1 MGKLRNIW
9 NWLSIPKNQKT
20 VAFIGSGV
28 VVVTAAIWTVFT
40 FFYKPSPP
48 QGTQTTTGI
57 HIEGGVKVDR
67 GSIVNIQNIQT
78 TPDQFDAL
86 LKKRLKEVMAE
97 LPTAEAERRAV
108 LLKELDAIKAKY
120 DNLQKAHE
128 EQQAKLAEAYKA
140 LDDFKKDFA
149 PDQVKQAQKALSQG
163 ETGNAEALFQK
174 ALDQSTAQAAEA
186 AYQLGVLAESRINY
200 LKAQEYYAKAV
211 QLQPDN
217 PQYLN
222 ALGNLQHTLGLYS
235 EAQPHLEQALKIR
248 EKNLGPDHPDVATS
262 LNNLALL
269 YDDQGKYAEAE
280 PLYQRAR
287 KIDEKALGPEHPE
300 VAIHLNNLAE
310 LYREQGKYAEAEPLY
325 QRALK
330 IDEKALGPEH
340 PNVAIRLNNL
350 AMLYQ
355 NQGKYAEAEPLYQ
368 RALKIDEKALGP
380 EHPNV
385 AIDLNNL
392 AMLYQNQGK
401 YAEAEPLLQRA
412 LRIWEK
418 ALGPEHPNVA
428 TGLEN
433 YADLLRKMGREA
445 EAVPLEDQAK
455 AIRAKQRGNN

>member
-28 VVVTAAIWTVFT
+28 VVIAAAFWTVFT
-40 FFYKPSPP
+40 FFYKPSPAP
-48 QGTQTTTGI
+48 TTGI
-57 HIEGGVKVDR
+57 HIEGGVKAGRDVT
-67 GSIVNIQNIQT
+67 IQQIQT
-78 TPDQFDAL
+78 TPEQFDAL

-108 LLKELDAIKAKY
+108 LLKELDAIKDKY

-149 PDQVKQAQKALSQG
+149 PDQVKQAQKALAQG

-222 ALGNLQHTLGLYS
+222 ALGNLQRTLGLYS
-235 EAQPHLEQALKIR
+235 EAQPRLEQALHIREKTLGPEHPDVAASLNNLAGLYQDQGKYTEAEPLFQRALKIR
-248 EKNLGPDHPDVATS
+248 EKTLGPEHPDVASS

-269 YDDQGKYAEAE
+269 YATQGKYAA
-280 PLYQRAR
+280 
-287 KIDEKALGPEHPE
+287 
-300 VAIHLNNLAE
+300 
-310 LYREQGKYAEAEPLY
+310 AEPLY

-340 PNVAIRLNNL
+340 PKVAIGLNNL
-350 AMLYQ
+350 AGLYKA
-355 NQGKYAEAEPLYQ
+355 QGKYAEAEPLYQ
-368 RALKIDEKALGP
+368 RALKI
-380 EHPNV
+380 
-385 AIDLNNL
+385 
-392 AMLYQNQGK
+392 
-401 YAEAEPLLQRA
+401 
-412 LRIWEK
+412 WEK

-428 TGLEN
+428 TGLKN
-433 YADLLRKMGREA
+433 YADMLRKMGREA
-445 EAVPLEDQAK
+445 EAEPLEARPR